1 MAKIPQNDRDDRG
14 AAERAMLYNR
24 KPESGTAHSR
34 DEQII
39 KLLEQIRL
47 RIGDMEKERNEF
59 WDALNEQS
67 KTLHELEDRS
77 TSTEKTYLSL
87 ENRLSRS
94 ELQEAPLVERLTEL
108 ERSTKEQSKEP
119 DHALHQEILS
129 RMEESDLQTIRLV
142 ERIDEA
148 LSMQSRLT
156 RRVDKLVQDKQKLTR
171 KLEYLEEGMADTRK
185 ALASKA
191 MVLLTDQSVA
201 AKADHI
207 SLPVFSK
214 FDETIDDKDDDV
226 LPYEKTNHFDRGQG
240 IETGNL
246 RSSSVLS
253 GITSWKG
260 QVAAVTGF
268 VVLAAFA
275 GWWITQEN
283 PSIYKMPLASYE
295 AAQKPEQTAEASS
308 QGINRKVATMRSVQ
322 EQPVQDRAYPDI
334 VDDVSVKAETGNDID
349 SNAYTEIAAARQ
361 EERIGA
367 ALNNIQPTAGAAVS
381 ESGNVA
387 QDMED
392 DGSYKEVNYASP
404 EKSPV
409 SSEAAIT
416 SEDMAQ
422 VASLDIKPD
431 ASLPKQ
437 IQAVEKAAF
446 KGNAEA
452 QHDLA
457 AIYTAGHANVTPN
470 YDRAAYWFEK
480 AAENGVAN
488 ARYNL
493 GVLYHQGLGVDQN
506 IETALEWYRKAA
518 QLGHPEAQ
526 YNLGI
531 AYIEGIGVS
540 YDPKRAAEYFET
552 AAASGITEAAF
563 NLGLIYENGL
573 VGNAQPDEALL
584 WYKTAA
590 DNGNVDA
597 RRAMEQLAKSM
608 NVKPEDIDRLVEDFK
623 SPAVERM
630 AKAAP
635 SSRKNEAQASK
646 ADIDNTISQI
656 QKQLIGLGLY
666 PGPATGE
673 LGPLT
678 QDAIRLYQ
686 ARHDMNVTGEPT
698 EDLLVHM
705 LAKNLRINSGSSM
718 EELGSR
724 ER

>member
-24 KPESGTAHSR
+24 KPESGTTHSR

-67 KTLHELEDRS
+67 KTLNELEDRS

-94 ELQEAPLVERLTEL
+94 ELHEAPIVERLTEL
-108 ERSTKEQSKEP
+108 ERFTKEQNKDQ

-171 KLEYLEEGMADTRK
+171 KLEYLEEGMSETRK

-201 AKADHI
+201 AKADRV
-207 SLPVFSK
+207 SLPVFSNY
-214 FDETIDDKDDDV
+214 DETIDDQEDDA
-226 LPYEKTNHFDRGQG
+226 LPYEKAHRYDRGS
-240 IETGNL
+240 EVEANTL

-268 VVLAAFA
+268 VVLAALS
-275 GWWITQEN
+275 GWWITQD
-283 PSIYKMPLASYE
+283 SSSLYKLPVVSYE
-295 AAQKPEQTAEASS
+295 GAEKPVQTADAPS
-308 QGINRKVATMRSVQ
+308 QDTNRKVATMRSMQ
-322 EQPVQDRAYPDI
+322 EQPVREEAAQSVNDVGLTDRNENIEHTQIA
-334 VDDVSVKAETGNDID
+334 AID
-349 SNAYTEIAAARQ
+349 S
-361 EERIGA
+361 EEQIGT
-367 ALNNIQPTAGAAVS
+367 ALNDIQPTAGAAIS
-381 ESGNVA
+381 ESVDVV
-387 QDMED
+387 QDIED
-392 DGSYKEVNYASP
+392 DGAYKEVNYASP
-404 EKSPV
+404 EKNSM

-416 SEDMAQ
+416 SEDMVQ
-422 VASLDIKPD
+422 VASHDIEPD
-431 ASLPKQ
+431 SSLPAQ
-437 IQAVEKAAF
+437 IKAVEKAAF
-446 KGNAEA
+446 KGNSEA

-470 YDRAAYWFEK
+470 YDRAAYWFER

-493 GVLYHQGLGVDQN
+493 GVLYHQGLGVEQN

-573 VGNAQPDEALL
+573 LGDAQPDEALL

-590 DNGNVDA
+590 DNGNIDA

-630 AKAAP
+630 AKEAP
-635 SSRKNEAQASK
+635 SSYKSETQASK

-686 ARHDMNVTGEPT
+686 ARHNMSVTGEPT

-705 LAKNLRINSGSSM
+705 LAKNLRINSSSSM